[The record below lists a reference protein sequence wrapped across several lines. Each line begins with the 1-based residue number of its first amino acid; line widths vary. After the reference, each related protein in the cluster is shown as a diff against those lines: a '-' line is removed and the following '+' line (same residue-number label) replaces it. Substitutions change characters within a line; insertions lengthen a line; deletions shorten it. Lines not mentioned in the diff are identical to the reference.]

1 MSSARF
7 DFLETKDL
15 SWVKNFLSGFKEWD
29 QLKHAEDY
37 IIFPDNM
44 GAYLSIDEVNLSDIQ
59 QFNSFILSGRR
70 KNDRKIN
77 AVNSKIIKH
86 AVSEEKSLL
95 GICYGAEILAITLGG
110 TIKKSDEHVGGQETV
125 VIEKENEICRGEID
139 VTESHNYEIS
149 QLGSQLHSL
158 ASSKSCKYEIVKHN
172 NLNIFG
178 TQFHPEMSDD
188 GQSIIQTFLSI

>member
-1 MSSARF
+1 MDNGSSYTKNLVN
-7 DFLETKDL
+7 FLTKKETKFVDQKFDQVDL
-15 SWVKNFLSGFKEWD
+15 LNIG
-29 QLKHAEDY
+29 
-37 IIFPDNM
+37 
-44 GAYLSIDEVNLSDIQ
+44 

-70 KNDRKIN
+70 KNNQKMNAIN
-77 AVNSKIIKH
+77 SQIIKH
-86 AVSEEKSLL
+86 AVSEKKSLL

-110 TIKKSDEHVGGQETV
+110 TIKKSDKHVGGQETV

-172 NLNIFG
+172 SLNIFG
-178 TQFHPEMSDD
+178 TQFHPEMSND
-188 GQSIIQTFLSI
+188 GQTMIEAFLSL

>member
-1 MSSARF
+1 LLLVVDNGSIY
-7 DFLETKDL
+7 TKNL
-15 SWVKNFLSGFKEWD
+15 VNFLSEKKIKFISQK
-29 QLKHAEDY
+29 
-37 IIFPDNM
+37 F
-44 GAYLSIDEVNLSDIQ
+44 DEVNLSDIQ

-86 AVSEEKSLL
+86 ATTEEKSLL

-110 TIKKSDEHVGGQETV
+110 TIKKSNEHVGGQETV
-125 VIEKENEICRGEID
+125 VIEKENKICHGEID

-149 QLGSQLHSL
+149 QLGSHLHSL

-178 TQFHPEMSDD
+178 TQFHPEMSSD
-188 GQSIIQTFLSI
+188 GQSMIQSFLSI

>member
-1 MSSARF
+1 MLLVVDNGSIY
-7 DFLETKDL
+7 TKNL
-15 SWVKNFLSGFKEWD
+15 TTFLSDKKTEFTIQK
-29 QLKHAEDY
+29 
-37 IIFPDNM
+37 F
-44 GAYLSIDEVNLSDIQ
+44 DEINLSNISE
-59 QFNSFILSGRR
+59 FNSFILSGRI
-70 KNDRKIN
+70 KNNRIIN
-77 AVNSKIIKH
+77 VINSKIIKH
-86 AVSEEKSLL
+86 AISEKKSLL
-95 GICYGAEILAITLGG
+95 GICYGAEILATTLGG

-125 VIEKENEICRGEID
+125 VIEKENKICHGEID

-149 QLGSQLHSL
+149 QLGSHLHSL

>member
-1 MSSARF
+1 MDNGSSYTKNLVN
-7 DFLETKDL
+7 FLTKKETKFVDQKFDQVDL
-15 SWVKNFLSGFKEWD
+15 LNIG
-29 QLKHAEDY
+29 
-37 IIFPDNM
+37 
-44 GAYLSIDEVNLSDIQ
+44 

-70 KNDRKIN
+70 KNNQKMNAIN
-77 AVNSKIIKH
+77 SQIIKH
-86 AVSEEKSLL
+86 AVSEKKSLL

-110 TIKKSDEHVGGQETV
+110 TIKKSDKHVGGQETV

-178 TQFHPEMSDD
+178 TQFHPEMSND
-188 GQSIIQTFLSI
+188 GQSMIQSFLSI

>member
-1 MSSARF
+1 MIDNGSSY
-7 DFLETKDL
+7 TKNL
-15 SWVKNFLSGFKEWD
+15 TTFLSDKKTKFVSQKFD
-29 QLKHAEDY
+29 QINSSNISK
-37 IIFPDNM
+37 
-44 GAYLSIDEVNLSDIQ
+44 
-59 QFNSFILSGRR
+59 FNSFILSGRR

-77 AVNSKIIKH
+77 TVNSKIIEY
-86 AVSEEKSLL
+86 AISEKKSLL
-95 GICYGAEILAITLGG
+95 GICYGAEILATTLGG
-110 TIKKSDEHVGGQETV
+110 TIKKSDKHVGGQETV

-178 TQFHPEMSDD
+178 TQFHPEMSND
-188 GQSIIQTFLSI
+188 GQSMIQSFLSI

>member
-1 MSSARF
+1 LLLVVDNGSIYTKN
-7 DFLETKDL
+7 LE
-15 SWVKNFLSGFKEWD
+15 NFLSEKKIKFISQK
-29 QLKHAEDY
+29 
-37 IIFPDNM
+37 F
-44 GAYLSIDEVNLSDIQ
+44 DEVNLSDIR

-77 AVNSKIIKH
+77 ALNSKIIKH
-86 AVSEEKSLL
+86 VISEEKSLL

-110 TIKKSDEHVGGQETV
+110 TIKKSNEHVGGQETV
-125 VIEKENEICRGEID
+125 VIEKENKICHGEID

-172 NLNIFG
+172 SLNIFG
-178 TQFHPEMSDD
+178 TQFHPEMSND
-188 GQSIIQTFLSI
+188 GQTMIEAFLSL